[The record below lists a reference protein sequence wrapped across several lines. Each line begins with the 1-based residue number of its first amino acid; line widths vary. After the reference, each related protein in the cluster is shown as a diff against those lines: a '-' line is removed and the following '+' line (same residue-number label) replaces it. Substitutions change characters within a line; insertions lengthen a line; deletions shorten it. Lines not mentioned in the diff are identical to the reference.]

1 MTHTLHRQGS
11 DDLARDYVVLVMGA
25 KGFTR
30 EGAAPA
36 LRRCLEVILRHHPVN
51 WGDGRTGN
59 TFSRSR
65 EEILAGIGD
74 NSVIHGVFTD
84 PDTVARVL
92 ADLKELDTGM
102 SVVVSGLFDRVHP
115 CAREAGLEPHTV
127 EFSLGV
133 HGRVERLPAD
143 PLVVQIHTMCG
154 HGMVSYGL
162 ISHLAGEVAAGRLS
176 ADRAA
181 ATMAANCHCGVFNP
195 RRAEA
200 LISAL
205 ARRQAVQPSGS
216 GRGTAAP

>member
-11 DDLARDYVVLVMGA
+11 GDLVGDYVVLVMGA

-36 LRRCLEVILRHHPVN
+36 LRRCLEVILRHDPVN

-59 TFSRSR
+59 AFSRSR
-65 EEILAGIGD
+65 EEILAGMGD

-84 PDTVARVL
+84 PETVARVL
-92 ADLKELDTGM
+92 DELRELDAGM

-115 CAREAGLEPHTV
+115 CVRGAGLEPHTI

-133 HGRVERLPAD
+133 HGRVEDLPSDRL
-143 PLVVQIHTMCG
+143 VMGIQTMCG
-154 HGMVSYGL
+154 HGMVSYHL
-162 ISHLAGEVAAGRLS
+162 ISHLAGEVAAGRLG

-195 RRAEA
+195 RRAA
-200 LISAL
+200 QLISEL
-205 ARRQAVQPSGS
+205 ARRGAASSRGVGASG
-216 GRGTAAP
+216 

>member
-11 DDLARDYVVLVMGA
+11 HDLGGDYVVLVMGA

-59 TFSRSR
+59 AFSRPR
-65 EEILAGIGD
+65 DKILAGVGD

-92 ADLKELDTGM
+92 RELRELDTGM
-102 SVVVSGLFDRVHP
+102 SVVVSGLFERVHP
-115 CAREAGLEPHTV
+115 CVREAGLEPHTI
-127 EFSLGV
+127 EYSLGV
-133 HGRVERLPAD
+133 HGRVEGLPSD
-143 PLVVQIHTMCG
+143 PLVMGIHTMCG
-154 HGMVSYGL
+154 HGMVSYRL
-162 ISHLAGEVAAGRLS
+162 ISHLAGEVAAGRLDP
-176 ADRAA
+176 DRAA
-181 ATMAANCHCGVFNP
+181 AAMAANCHCGVFNP
-195 RRAEA
+195 RRAAA

-205 ARRQAVQPSGS
+205 ARRQTEGGGIA
-216 GRGTAAP
+216 R

>member
-11 DDLARDYVVLVMGA
+11 GDLVGDYVVLVMGA

-36 LRRCLEVILRHHPVN
+36 LRRCLEVILRHDPVN

-59 TFSRSR
+59 AFSRSR
-65 EEILAGIGD
+65 EEILAGMGD

-84 PDTVARVL
+84 PETVARVL
-92 ADLKELDTGM
+92 DELRELDTGM
-102 SVVVSGLFDRVHP
+102 SVVVSGLFNRVHP
-115 CAREAGLEPHTV
+115 CVRGAGLEPHTI

-133 HGRVERLPAD
+133 HGRVEGLPSDRL
-143 PLVVQIHTMCG
+143 VMGIQTMCG
-154 HGMVSYGL
+154 HGMVSYHL
-162 ISHLAGEVAAGRLS
+162 ISHLAGEVAAGRLG

-195 RRAEA
+195 RRAA
-200 LISAL
+200 QLISEL
-205 ARRQAVQPSGS
+205 ARRGAASSRGVGASG
-216 GRGTAAP
+216 